1 MLPAVP
7 ARPTAQ
13 STNHTVRLPES
24 PALRPETVNSFPLTM
39 KSRVLKP
46 ETDFSVPSQTKV
58 PDFALPDK
66 YLRYKKKTRL
76 TDSSFL
82 FTGQNNRFLFHN
94 NFQLF
99 NNIFNVAAQSCLR
112 HAYHMDVA
120 SIDRQQHLMGMASPY
135 GLCHGRRK
143 FAHHRIGA

>member
-13 STNHTVRLPES
+13 STNHKVRLLES

-58 PDFALPDK
+58 TDFAL
-66 YLRYKKKTRL
+66 TV
-76 TDSSFL
+76 
-82 FTGQNNRFLFHN
+82 
-94 NFQLF
+94 
-99 NNIFNVAAQSCLR
+99 IA
-112 HAYHMDVA
+112 
-120 SIDRQQHLMGMASPY
+120 I
-135 GLCHGRRK
+135 
-143 FAHHRIGA
+143 